1 MPATSSQQPLLQGRS
16 SDSENPSRALKI
28 KHDKKSLKL
37 RGNTVATALL
47 PEYRQEFAERL
58 FSLPN
63 VTSLVFRPKIGQVT
77 LNLNLPAEKLKNFIA
92 LVGSAM
98 QEPRPKMRLAN
109 SLWLTEPLMPGRI
122 ELFRIEGEMSFWKI
136 EKIDP
141 NLFYLTHPLLTLKP
155 EYCKTIRLALAALPG
170 VSCLPPR
177 LFARGRIEVELQ
189 GMDLDASSLLDVIDP
204 ALLEA
209 PDDPSPLHHERS
221 VHRVLHSHHN
231 KLVNANI
238 VVAPLADFLFP
249 PLGIVN
255 LVLVW
260 LINRVHLQPA
270 WNDLRKGRANLHL
283 LYFTIGALTLV
294 SYSFFAA
301 AVMYWLMSFWHRQ
314 TKALREHFED
324 DFLSRY
330 QRYPRRVWAESGSAT
345 VQSRITELP
354 KEAVVVLRAGDY
366 VPGDGV
372 VLSGSATVDERW
384 LIGSPGLSAKG
395 GGALLYRST
404 EVVEGS
410 LRMKLQNNAEYVASA
425 TRIADWYENEWRC
438 RGWELPSPS
447 QDFATKAVLPTLLLG
462 LIAGGR
468 DGIGTMKAVLRPDFY
483 SGPESAT
490 EFLDLASAFNAAGEG
505 IVIYGAS
512 SLEPLLNI
520 DCLVIDDSIAWML
533 PDSGQFNPAEFT
545 KLIKGYGISEVV
557 YLGDKSDRLGM
568 DLGCDI
574 VQLGY
579 VLEAKRAFIQHR
591 QAMSDRVAYIGD
603 CISHGIVAAEADL
616 AISVAQVPFLQPLP
630 RYPFLLSPDLAK
642 VLRLFALAEHSKEMF
657 TTSTRVA
664 LVPNLIA
671 MFSGFYLGTHL
682 NTSVAITNIGT
693 AVNYIRG
700 ASILE
705 LSR

>member
-1 MPATSSQQPLLQGRS
+1 MALTSSQLPLNGRS
-16 SDSENPSRALKI
+16 SNSLSSNRKLRI
-28 KHDKKSLKL
+28 KHEKNSLKL
-37 RGNTVATALL
+37 KGRAIEAALL

-63 VTSLVFRPKIGQVT
+63 ISSLIFRPLQGQVT
-77 LNLNLPAEKLKNFIA
+77 LDLTLPKEKLKDFVS
-92 LVGSAM
+92 LLGSAM
-98 QEPRPKMRLAN
+98 QEPRPTQFRLAN
-109 SLWLTEPLMPGRI
+109 SVWLTEQLHPSRI
-122 ELFRIEGEMSFWKI
+122 ELFRVGTELSFWRI
-136 EKIDP
+136 EKVEP
-141 NLFYLTHPLLTLKP
+141 NLYYLDHPILALKP
-155 EYCKTIRLALAALPG
+155 EYRKIVRLALAALPG

-177 LFARGRIEVELQ
+177 PWSRGRIEVEVQ
-189 GMDLDASSLLDVIDP
+189 GMDIDAGSLLDVIDP
-204 ALLEA
+204 ALLEE
-209 PDDPSPLHHERS
+209 PEKPSALHHERS
-221 VHRVLHSHHN
+221 VHRVLHSHHD
-231 KLVNANI
+231 KLVNANVI
-238 VVAPLADFLFP
+238 LAPIADYLFP
-249 PLGIVN
+249 PLGIINV
-255 LVLVW
+255 VLVW

-270 WNDLRKGRANLHL
+270 WADLRKGRANLHL
-283 LYFTIGALTLV
+283 LYFTIGGLTLI
-294 SYSFFAA
+294 SFSFFSA

-330 QRYPRRVWAESGSAT
+330 QRYPRRVWTESGSVT
-345 VQSRITELP
+345 VQSRLAELP
-354 KEAVVVLRAGDY
+354 QEAVLVLRAGDY
-366 VPGDGV
+366 VPADGV

-395 GGALLYRST
+395 SGAPIYRST
-404 EVVEGS
+404 EIVEGS
-410 LRMKLQNNAEYVASA
+410 LRMKFQNGSNHVCSA

-447 QDFATKAVLPTLLLG
+447 QEFATKAVLPTLLLG
-462 LIAGGR
+462 LLAGGR
-468 DGIGTMKAVLRPDFY
+468 DGIGTMKAVIRPDFY

-490 EFLDLASAFNAAGEG
+490 EFLDLASAFNAAGDG

-520 DCLVIDDSIAWML
+520 DCLIIDDSVSWTM
-533 PDSGQFNPAEFT
+533 PDSSQFNAAEFAR
-545 KLIKGYGISEVV
+545 LIKGYGVTEVV
-557 YLGDKSDRLGM
+557 YLADKSDRLGM

-579 VLEAKRAFIQHR
+579 VVEAKRAFIQHR

-603 CISHGIVAAEADL
+603 CISHSTVAAEADL

-630 RYPFLLSPDLAK
+630 RYPFILSPDLSK
-642 VLRLFALAEHSKEMF
+642 ILRLFALAQQSKEMF
-657 TTSTRVA
+657 STSTRVA
-664 LVPNLIA
+664 LVPNLVA

-682 NTSVAITNIGT
+682 STSVAITNLGT
-693 AVNYIRG
+693 AVNYVRG